1 MSVDWQRTEPREIR
15 PFFAIGKAEAAL
27 ESSGIRLTDDGDI
40 SQETTFDVGEDDY
53 RSLAPVL
60 LPSVANPQ
68 LWLPDQLSPKDVSLV
83 LIVRQPLL
91 KRTEVVARYRLD
103 EVIPDELEIAEDVL
117 VRFGGGRN
125 LQITL
130 ALVLDSDRP
139 PLPGVPFVV
148 GQWFARKVF
157 NFRSTNNPALFDI
170 RTRTSADWVEYG
182 YPESTFYA
190 VEYQGGIQ
198 VQQDEGGV
206 SIATVFVHADRY
218 EALVD
223 TKLGDALQPL
233 WASEIISQIL
243 VESLSEWEN
252 SGEAAEGSPLANLL
266 KKIDKSGRMT
276 LPDLA
281 KLARSPAKLKAQLQ
295 SQLSVLAALR

>member
-1 MSVDWQRTEPREIR
+1 MSIEWQRTEPREIR
-15 PFFAIGKAEAAL
+15 PFFAIAKAEAAL
-27 ESSGIRLTDDGDI
+27 ENTGIRLNADADI
-40 SQETTFDVGEDDY
+40 SQETAFDVGEDDY
-53 RSLAPVL
+53 RSLSPVVI
-60 LPSVANPQ
+60 PSLTNPQ
-68 LWLPDQLSPKDVSLV
+68 LWLPDQLSTSDVALV

-103 EVIPDELEIAEDVL
+103 EEIPDELEITEEVL

-130 ALVLDSDRP
+130 ALVLDADRP
-139 PLPGVPFVV
+139 PLPGIPFVV
-148 GQWFARKVF
+148 GHWFARKVF
-157 NFRSTNNPALFDI
+157 YFRSINNPALFDI
-170 RTRTSADWVEYG
+170 RTRSSGEWVECG

-198 VQQDEGGV
+198 VPQEEGGV
-206 SIATVFVHADRY
+206 SIATVFVHLDRY
-218 EALVD
+218 DALVD

-243 VESLSEWEN
+243 VESLSEWEALQ
-252 SGEAAEGSPLANLL
+252 EAPEGSPLANLL
-266 KKIDKSGRMT
+266 KKIAKSEKMT
-276 LPDLA
+276 LSDMA
-281 KLARSPAKLKAQLQ
+281 KLVRSPARLKAQLQ